1 MLEVVVLAAGRGTR
15 MRSCLPKVLHTLAG
29 QPLLSHV
36 LKSAR
41 QLAPARLHIV
51 VGYGADEVQRAV
63 AAPDVMFHHQRE
75 QLGTGHAV
83 LQGLPSCSPEATVL
97 VLFGDVPLIDPE
109 VLKRVVASGQHG
121 PAVLAAKLDDPTG
134 YGRILRASN
143 GDFRAVVE
151 QKDASDDE
159 LRVSEVNTGVIAA
172 PAARLKALLHRVGN
186 DNQQGEYYLPDI
198 LALAVADGES
208 VSVVTTADALAIQG
222 INDRLQLEALE
233 RTYQRRVAE
242 QLMRDG
248 VALRDRHRIDIRG
261 ALRCGQDVVI
271 DINTVFEGEVVLD
284 DGATVGANCIL
295 KNCHIGAGTVV
306 DAYSYIDGA
315 TIAENCRIGPFAR
328 IRPGTHLGSG
338 ARIGNFVETKNSRFG
353 TGSKANH
360 LAYIGDSD
368 VGDACNI
375 GAGTITCNYD
385 GVNKHRTQLGNDV
398 FVGSNSTLV
407 APLHL
412 ADGCFV
418 GAGSTVTDNADSQTL
433 VIGRARQRAI
443 KGWQRP
449 ERKKDT

>member
-1 MLEVVVLAAGRGTR
+1 
-15 MRSCLPKVLHTLAG
+15 
-29 QPLLSHV
+29 
-36 LKSAR
+36 LK
-41 QLAPARLHIV
+41 
-51 VGYGADEVQRAV
+51 E
-63 AAPDVMFHHQRE
+63 
-75 QLGTGHAV
+75 
-83 LQGLPSCSPEATVL
+83 
-97 VLFGDVPLIDPE
+97 
-109 VLKRVVASGQHG
+109 
-121 PAVLAAKLDDPTG
+121 
-134 YGRILRASN
+134 
-143 GDFRAVVE
+143 
-151 QKDASDDE
+151 
-159 LRVSEVNTGVIAA
+159 
-172 PAARLKALLHRVGN
+172 LLHRVGN

-198 LALAVADGES
+198 LALAVADGEP
-208 VSVVTTADALAIQG
+208 VSVVTTEDALAIQG

-233 RTYQRRVAE
+233 RMYQRRAAE

-248 VALRDRHRIDIRG
+248 VALSDRDRIDIRG

-271 DINTVFEGEVVLD
+271 DINTVFEGEVVLE
-284 DGATVGANCIL
+284 GGVTVGANCLL

-315 TIAENCRIGPFAR
+315 TIAANCRIGPFAR

-353 TGSKANH
+353 AGSKANH

-385 GVNKHRTQLGNDV
+385 GVNKHRTQLGDEV

-418 GAGSTVTDNADSQTL
+418 GAGSTVTDNADSKTL

-449 ERKKDT
+449 ESKKDT